1 MKSTSDRLLSFYCL
15 LFMLDGALSI
25 AFRYYSPGMGLFLPD
40 LSVIMYCT
48 MIVYWGYSVRMRLLD
63 TPVRRYILTSTYVMV
78 ISLTLRA
85 FKYRMLSYHFIL
97 RYIWYGYYVY
107 FLLLPFF
114 FLMICV
120 YITRPELISKA
131 RLLLIPNLLL
141 IAGVLSND
149 LHQAAFRFG
158 SFDFYNNNDDL
169 YSRGPLYYVIFSWIA
184 LMILAGLILIRQKYR
199 DNLSANTKFRFVAV
213 VAACAVLLALKE
225 YLSTIGM
232 PFPWAHAEMFFLGM
246 IALTETLI
254 ANGMIP
260 HNDNYSVYMSALS
273 VPVEITDMS
282 YYMYS
287 KTGSFPEVNPDHLK
301 RSLTKALF
309 LDRDTRLSGNGIKG
323 GYVFWTEDLSTIN
336 SLNMSL
342 EEANQ
347 AIAEENDLI
356 EAETELKKNKALVE
370 SRNHIYNEISLSM
383 YPHQIKVK
391 DILDKTRANSE
402 SFRENVTDVAVLN
415 AYIKRR
421 TNLLLLASEGNFVSA
436 HELLL
441 CFQESV
447 RYLNLKNISA
457 GVDSSLE
464 GDINVYDALNAFDRF
479 EIFIELVKD
488 HISSLLITLNSYSIR
503 FILEGDGELGG
514 LIDSVSS
521 NLSSVK
527 FEDNAYYINLKFG
540 FEEVWYDR

>member
-15 LFMLDGALSI
+15 LFMLDGAISLV
-25 AFRYYSPGMGLFLPD
+25 FRYFFPGMGLFLPD
-40 LSVIMYCT
+40 LSVIMYSS

-63 TPVRRYILTSTYVMV
+63 TPVRRDILTSTYVMV
-78 ISLTLRA
+78 FSLILRA
-85 FKYRMLSYHFIL
+85 FKYRMISYHFIL
-97 RYIWYGYYVY
+97 RYIWYSYYVY

-114 FLMICV
+114 FLMICI
-120 YITRPELISKA
+120 YITRPELITKA
-131 RLLLIPNLLL
+131 RLLIIPNILL

-149 LHQAAFRFG
+149 LHQTAFRFD
-158 SFDFYNNNDDL
+158 SFDFFNNNDDL
-169 YSRGPLYYVIFSWIA
+169 YSRGPLYYVVFSWIA
-184 LMILAGLILIRQKYR
+184 IMIVTSLIFIRQKYR
-199 DNLSANTKFRFVAV
+199 ENLSANTKLRFVAV
-213 VAACAVLLALKE
+213 VAACAVLLAIKE
-225 YLSTIGM
+225 YLSTIGI

-246 IALTETLI
+246 IALIETLI

-282 YYMYS
+282 YDMYS
-287 KTGSFPEVNPDHLK
+287 KTGSFPEVNPEYLK
-301 RSLTKALF
+301 RSLSKALF
-309 LDRDTRLSGNGIKG
+309 LDRDTRLSGNGIRG

-383 YPHQIKVK
+383 YPHQIKVR

-402 SFRENVTDVAVLN
+402 AFKENVTDVAVLN

-457 GVDSSLE
+457 GVDSSLD

-521 NLSSVK
+521 NLSSVE

-540 FEEVWYDR
+540 FEEVWYDS

>member
-15 LFMLDGALSI
+15 LFMLDGAVSLI
-25 AFRYYSPGMGLFLPD
+25 FRYFFPDKGLFIPD
-40 LSVIMYCT
+40 LSVIMYSS

-63 TPVRRYILTSTYVMV
+63 TPVRRFILSSTYVMV
-78 ISLTLRA
+78 ISLVLRS
-85 FKYRMLSYHFIL
+85 FKYRMLSYHFIH
-97 RYIWYGYYVY
+97 RYIWYSYYIY

-120 YITRPELISKA
+120 YVTRPELISKA
-131 RLLLIPNLLL
+131 KLLIIPNIML
-141 IAGVLSND
+141 IAAFLTND
-149 LHQAAFRFG
+149 IHQTAFRFE

-169 YSRGPLYYVIFSWIA
+169 YSRGPVYYVTFVWIA
-184 LMILAGLILIRQKYR
+184 LMIITGLILIRQKYHE
-199 DNLSANTKFRFVAV
+199 NLSAATKFRFVLAASSSALLMAV
-213 VAACAVLLALKE
+213 KE
-225 YLSTIGM
+225 YLSTIGI
-232 PFPWAHAEMFFLGM
+232 PFPWAHAEIFFLGM
-246 IALTETLI
+246 IALIETLI

-273 VPVEITDMS
+273 VPLEITDMS
-282 YYMYS
+282 YAMYS
-287 KTGSFPEVNPDHLK
+287 KTGSFPEVNADHLK
-301 RSLTKALF
+301 RSLDKALF

-383 YPHQIKVK
+383 YPYQIKVK
-391 DILDKTRANSE
+391 KILDDTSANNG
-402 SFRENVTDVAVLN
+402 SFKENVTDVAVLN

-421 TNLLLLASEGNFVSA
+421 TNLLLLASEGNFISA

-447 RYLNLKNISA
+447 RYLNLKDISA

-464 GDINVYDALNAFDRF
+464 GDLNVYDALNAFDRF
-479 EIFIELVKD
+479 ESFIELVKD
-488 HISSLLITLNSYSIR
+488 HISSLLITLNAYSIR
-503 FILEGDGELGG
+503 FILEGDEELGAV
-514 LIDSVSS
+514 IDSASS
-521 NLSSVK
+521 NLAGVE
-527 FEDNAYYINLKFG
+527 FEDNAYYVNLRYG
-540 FEEVWYDR
+540 FEEV